1 MTDNSPSPA
10 ASPAPVAVTWDDFV
24 ETCQTL
30 GDGTFIATVH
40 GDGRPHL
47 AWVVPG
53 FADGKLWFS
62 TYRSSQKS
70 INLRR
75 GSDVALHWLQR
86 PDALALCRA
95 TARLIDDPA
104 ESSRLWESGPLPYVL
119 RRRRRSRVAVRRAH
133 PDLGVDRF
141 TRPVDAAPA
150 LELDQRKPPDR
161 TLNQKSTSR
170 ARTTPGHAPPS
181 TRVSDGQG
189 TSTTVLIAAVLA
201 P

>member
-1 MTDNSPSPA
+1 MTENAPSPVAPSPA
-10 ASPAPVAVTWDDFV
+10 AAAPAPAAMTWDDFV
-24 ETCQTL
+24 ETCMTL
-30 GDGTFIATVH
+30 SDGMFIATVH
-40 GDGRPHL
+40 ADGRPHL

-62 TYRSSQKS
+62 TYRSSQKC

-75 GSDVALHWLQR
+75 GSEAAMHWLQR

-95 TARLIDDPA
+95 TARLVDDPA

-150 LELDQRKPPDR
+150 LECWISGSRPIGPSIRNRRAEHAPHPDTR
-161 TLNQKSTSR
+161 LR
-170 ARTTPGHAPPS
+170 ARECPTVKAPRRPC
-181 TRVSDGQG
+181 
-189 TSTTVLIAAVLA
+189 
-201 P
+201 